1 MAYLVK
7 KCNDFAIDG
16 TISAK
21 EWEQAEEWAFSRLGQ
36 RDSKLG
42 ATLNEVGTVKMLH
55 SDKYWYIAVDME
67 DSDVVGQGTGDQ
79 QHHYTMGDTIEVF
92 LKPPVWAENILV
104 RAVLGYH
111 KPYVFFV
118 NPLHILVKLF
128 TDHGLL
134 HALHFAQGLKIIVLF
149 LCSRLQDDHLNSR
162 NTLINPPDTVRP

>member
-92 LKPPVWAENILV
+92 LKPADDTYYWEMYGTPNGF
-104 RAVLGYH
+104 RTTFFY
-111 KPYVFFV
+111 PSRSYVFVPKSADCVPDFE
-118 NPLHILVKLF
+118 VKVTIDGTLNDWRV
-128 TDHGLL
+128 TDKGW
-134 HALHFAQGLKIIVLF
+134 KIVYEW
-149 LCSRLQDDHLNSR
+149 
-162 NTLINPPDTVRP
+162 